1 MDHAR
6 STQLMDAGSCE
17 ENVLATP
24 VAFRA
29 GPPRRVTDCG
39 APVRPGYAAAALAD
53 RTRLRSRVS
62 CPGVSGRQ
70 ALLHRQAAGLRKTQ
84 CPASLRRRACAAP
97 PRPITASH
105 EDAGRT
111 STVPACANGAMN
123 PSTRSRLS
131 ASTIRYRVCA
141 SLTTASAWMVT
152 PWPEAFSEDRCWSS
166 IEPIWG
172 SAAGHRSAWCWC
184 SATKSAIPEPPGGAT
199 LTRPGVGGVPGFGSY
214 ERDPVGPS
222 HVVARAYRELPPFC
236 LAGSCCTGGGSA
248 SGARRVPPVPVF
260 HAGGATRA

>member
-1 MDHAR
+1 MRTFWPHR
-6 STQLMDAGSCE
+6 SRS
-17 ENVLATP
+17 
-24 VAFRA
+24 RA
-29 GPPRRVTDCG
+29 GPPRRVTNCG
-39 APVRPGYAAAALAD
+39 APSVRAMLAALED
-53 RTRLRSRVS
+53 RTRLSSRVS

-152 PWPEAFSEDRCWSS
+152 PWPEAFSEDRCRSS

-184 SATKSAIPEPPGGAT
+184 SATNRAIPEPPGGAT
-199 LTRPGVGGVPGFGSY
+199 LTRPGSAGCQGSK
-214 ERDPVGPS
+214 
-222 HVVARAYRELPPFC
+222 A
-236 LAGSCCTGGGSA
+236 TSA
-248 SGARRVPPVPVF
+248 TLSAHPMW
-260 HAGGATRA
+260 